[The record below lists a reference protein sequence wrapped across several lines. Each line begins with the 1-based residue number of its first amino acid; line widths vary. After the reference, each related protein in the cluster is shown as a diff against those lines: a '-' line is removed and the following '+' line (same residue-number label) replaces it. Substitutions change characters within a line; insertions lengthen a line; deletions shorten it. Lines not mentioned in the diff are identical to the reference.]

1 MVSDFLNGFL
11 TSATMV
17 YFIVAG
23 YLLGKFIF
31 GAERMQELKE
41 YYKLRFCMVMLGCGM
56 LSLLILVTVI
66 LPVIMIASG
75 EPLSELPTM
84 LAVALMYLAFFLAL
98 ILLWKYIVYRRN
110 KDKEC
115 GFWKKVGMDLKG
127 MFSRKEKTQEAGLPW
142 RCPNCMQENE
152 GAEPFCIHCHTKRPE
167 KKQ

>member
-41 YYKLRFCMVMLGCGM
+41 YYKLRFCMVMLGCGV
-56 LSLLILVTVI
+56 LSLMIAMVI
-66 LPVIMIASG
+66 ITPVVMIASG
-75 EPLSELPTM
+75 EPLSELPTI
-84 LAVALMYLAFFLAL
+84 LAVDLMYLAFILAL
-98 ILLWKYIVYRRN
+98 ILLWKYIVYRCN

-152 GAEPFCIHCHTKRPE
+152 GTEVTCIHCHTKRPQQ
-167 KKQ
+167 KK